1 MDKYDVEYRMY
12 SLKSFCEIFDELF
25 SYDTGDDFW
34 KRCVCEAT
42 IRSLSVDMCDG
53 EVNQRPEEVSL
64 RIALKDVVLRRLE
77 PYKNVKPKTIDTN
90 KINEMLQHTIKVF
103 MDDETMKVEDMDGE
117 VNQRPEEV
125 SLRIALKD
133 VVLRRL
139 EPYKNVK
146 PKTIDTNKINEMLQH
161 TIKVFMDDETMKVED
176 MDGETLHYLCGSF
189 QFLLSQM
196 CPFAYSFDYSQFLKD
211 VQERGVENYAD
222 TVVALHMLI
231 EQYKK
236 Y

>member
-1 MDKYDVEYRMY
+1 MDKQDVEYRMY
-12 SLKSFCEIFDELF
+12 SLKSFCEIFDGLF

-42 IRSLSVDMCDG
+42 IRSVSVDMCDG
-53 EVNQRPEEVSL
+53 EVNQRPEEISL

-77 PYKNVKPKTIDTN
+77 PYKDLKPKTINTN
-90 KINEMLQHTIKVF
+90 KIK
-103 MDDETMKVEDMDGE
+103 
-117 VNQRPEEV
+117 
-125 SLRIALKD
+125 
-133 VVLRRL
+133 
-139 EPYKNVK
+139 
-146 PKTIDTNKINEMLQH
+146 EMLQH

-176 MDGETLHYLCGSF
+176 MDGETLHYLCGCF
-189 QFLLSQM
+189 QFLLSKR
-196 CPFAYSFDYSQFLKD
+196 CPFAYSVDYSQFLKD
-211 VQERGVENYAD
+211 VQKQGIEDYAD

>member
-117 VNQRPEEV
+117 
-125 SLRIALKD
+125 
-133 VVLRRL
+133 
-139 EPYKNVK
+139 
-146 PKTIDTNKINEMLQH
+146 
-161 TIKVFMDDETMKVED
+161 
-176 MDGETLHYLCGSF
+176 TLHYLCRSF

>member
-117 VNQRPEEV
+117 
-125 SLRIALKD
+125 
-133 VVLRRL
+133 
-139 EPYKNVK
+139 
-146 PKTIDTNKINEMLQH
+146 
-161 TIKVFMDDETMKVED
+161 
-176 MDGETLHYLCGSF
+176 TLHYLCGCF
-189 QFLLSQM
+189 RFRLSKL
-196 CPFAYSFDYSQFLKD
+196 CPFAYSADYSEFMKMVKKQ
-211 VQERGVENYAD
+211 GIENYINK
-222 TVVALHMLI
+222 VVALYTLV
-231 EQYKK
+231 EQYQK

>member
-64 RIALKDVVLRRLE
+64 RIALKDVVLRC
-77 PYKNVKPKTIDTN
+77 
-90 KINEMLQHTIKVF
+90 
-103 MDDETMKVEDMDGE
+103 
-117 VNQRPEEV
+117 
-125 SLRIALKD
+125 
-133 VVLRRL
+133 L

>member
-77 PYKNVKPKTIDTN
+77 PYTPIKSMRCFSIQLRFSWMMKP
-90 KINEMLQHTIKVF
+90 
-103 MDDETMKVEDMDGE
+103 
-117 VNQRPEEV
+117 
-125 SLRIALKD
+125 
-133 VVLRRL
+133 
-139 EPYKNVK
+139 
-146 PKTIDTNKINEMLQH
+146 
-161 TIKVFMDDETMKVED
+161 
-176 MDGETLHYLCGSF
+176 
-189 QFLLSQM
+189 
-196 CPFAYSFDYSQFLKD
+196 
-211 VQERGVENYAD
+211 
-222 TVVALHMLI
+222 
-231 EQYKK
+231 
-236 Y
+236 

>member
-77 PYKNVKPKTIDTN
+77 PYKNVKPKTIDTKWRIWTEKRYIIYVGASN
-90 KINEMLQHTIKVF
+90 SCYPRCVRSHTPLII
-103 MDDETMKVEDMDGE
+103 
-117 VNQRPEEV
+117 VN
-125 SLRIALKD
+125 
-133 VVLRRL
+133 
-139 EPYKNVK
+139 
-146 PKTIDTNKINEMLQH
+146 
-161 TIKVFMDDETMKVED
+161 F
-176 MDGETLHYLCGSF
+176 
-189 QFLLSQM
+189 
-196 CPFAYSFDYSQFLKD
+196 
-211 VQERGVENYAD
+211 
-222 TVVALHMLI
+222 
-231 EQYKK
+231 
-236 Y
+236 

>member
-1 MDKYDVEYRMY
+1 MSGQVYFYHLAAYLFRKGNQMDKYDVEYRMY

-42 IRSLSVDMCDG
+42 IRSLSVDMC
-53 EVNQRPEEVSL
+53 
-64 RIALKDVVLRRLE
+64 
-77 PYKNVKPKTIDTN
+77 
-90 KINEMLQHTIKVF
+90 
-103 MDDETMKVEDMDGE
+103 DGE

>member
-103 MDDETMKVEDMDGE
+103 MDDETMKVED
-117 VNQRPEEV
+117 
-125 SLRIALKD
+125 
-133 VVLRRL
+133 
-139 EPYKNVK
+139 
-146 PKTIDTNKINEMLQH
+146 
-161 TIKVFMDDETMKVED
+161 
-176 MDGETLHYLCGSF
+176 C
-189 QFLLSQM
+189 LLYTSR
-196 CPFAYSFDYSQFLKD
+196 C
-211 VQERGVENYAD
+211 V
-222 TVVALHMLI
+222 
-231 EQYKK
+231 
-236 Y
+236 

>member
-103 MDDETMKVEDMDGE
+103 MDDETMKVEDMTEKRYIIYVGASNSCYPRCVRSHTPLII
-117 VNQRPEEV
+117 VN
-125 SLRIALKD
+125 
-133 VVLRRL
+133 
-139 EPYKNVK
+139 
-146 PKTIDTNKINEMLQH
+146 
-161 TIKVFMDDETMKVED
+161 F
-176 MDGETLHYLCGSF
+176 
-189 QFLLSQM
+189 
-196 CPFAYSFDYSQFLKD
+196 
-211 VQERGVENYAD
+211 
-222 TVVALHMLI
+222 
-231 EQYKK
+231 
-236 Y
+236 